1 MELNEVPETL
11 GAKAARSIRRLT
23 RLPTVGLFVV
33 ALLVIT
39 LSFLVWKGRP
49 GGPRTASSPPA
60 AARPPVASL
69 AGSPEPGTSAAGDVL
84 PAQRLMP
91 QVGRVLIRYVEGQ
104 KTHPSH
110 VSLVEKRADSTQL
123 FWFPLRECESDR
135 KCPYWP
141 WWRRPDV
148 NVVVVPDDFVVG
160 IKEPHNACYG
170 RLNIYPDSD
179 YSLGCQGERVRVVS
193 APIAWRGTGQ
203 LPRTEWLAAAWA
215 LNAQDEAMRR

>member
-11 GAKAARSIRRLT
+11 RGKAARGIRRLT
-23 RLPTVGLFVV
+23 RLRTAGIFVIALVATTLGLW
-33 ALLVIT
+33 I
-39 LSFLVWKGRP
+39 WKGRP
-49 GGPRTASSPPA
+49 GAPRPVSPAPGA
-60 AARPPVASL
+60 VRPVVASL
-69 AGSPEPGTSAAGDVL
+69 AGSPEPGTSAGGDIL

-104 KTHPSH
+104 KAKPSH

-179 YSLGCQGERVRVVS
+179 YSLACQGQRVRVVS
-193 APIAWRGTGQ
+193 APIAWRGRGQ

-215 LNAQDEAMRR
+215 LNAQDEARRR